1 MTISM
6 KDILLA
12 ELDREAAVTK
22 TMLER
27 VPDGT
32 FDWKP
37 HEKSSTL
44 GKLAAHVAGLPQ
56 FIAN

>member
-1 MTISM
+1 M